1 MQEKIT
7 LSGVPETMAVREKL
21 LPAGG
26 AISQIAM
33 SAMDDWGGAIREQ
46 SGPVLV
52 IIEGLTMYLC
62 QEDVQRIYT
71 AFVRRQRLCAQYFID
86 QVKLTAAAMLDEE
99 VSSELAVTDPS
110 ELVISAAIL
119 SGFTRL
125 LAEKLLLLEGKT
137 LADGGSLELEP

>member
-46 SGPVLV
+46 SGP
-52 IIEGLTMYLC
+52 C
-62 QEDVQRIYT
+62 W
-71 AFVRRQRLCAQYFID
+71 
-86 QVKLTAAAMLDEE
+86 
-99 VSSELAVTDPS
+99 SSS
-110 ELVISAAIL
+110 R
-119 SGFTRL
+119 G
-125 LAEKLLLLEGKT
+125 
-137 LADGGSLELEP
+137 